1 MGPHF
6 FEKEIKKENMID
18 NIINALI
25 IVVTGFNLVLAIYG
39 VSEHKKIY
47 EFHYFAGWLCAL
59 LFVLAYAV

>member
-1 MGPHF
+1 
-6 FEKEIKKENMID
+6 MID